1 MKQSL
6 PRNSKWLKTN
16 TAAEQFCASC
26 AWKGEVHNV
35 QQREGVSLGSNHG
48 LETATSAAYLTQRII
63 ETSQFTLSLTVAT
76 NDTIQTGPSRI
87 VSLSA
92 NRYHRSFTLGQQRSE
107 FIFRLRT
114 PLTGENGINPQ
125 LAVPDVFSIT
135 KPRSQDTCELIFL
148 M

>member
-1 MKQSL
+1 
-6 PRNSKWLKTN
+6 LKMS

-48 LETATSAAYLTQRII
+48 LETAIPAAYLIQRII
-63 ETSQFTLSLTVAT
+63 ELSQFTSSLMVAT
-76 NDTIQTGPSRI
+76 SDTIQTGPSRI

-92 NRYHRSFTLGQQRSE
+92 NRYHRNFTLGQERSDL
-107 FIFRLRT
+107 IFRLGT

-125 LAVPDVFSIT
+125 LVVPDVFSIT
-135 KPRSQDTCELIFL
+135 KPHSEDT
-148 M
+148 